1 MSQDKYNKYCEL
13 VALYKKYNI
22 EDSLKQAELN
32 KYISRVERL
41 LNDEYRYGS
50 SRLDLYFLEK
60 YMNKC
65 EELAQSSGY

>member
-1 MSQDKYNKYCEL
+1 MSQDKYHKYCEL

-22 EDSLKQAELN
+22 EDALKQAELN

-65 EELAQSSGY
+65 EELVQSSGY

>member
-13 VALYKKYNI
+13 VAMYKKYMMNN
-22 EDSLKQAELN
+22 ELKQAELN

-60 YMNKC
+60 YLNKC
-65 EELAQSSGY
+65 EQLVQTSGF